1 MAFWLVETQEQLNEI
16 IEKGYKKA
24 FVEIIQYNNNV
35 HPAINN
41 LSLVYFKPLNDK
53 GYMLC
58 ISHTESLSIE
68 KQRIKHLLSN
78 LDELYVRD
86 KKTFLYHFLINKS
99 YDINYKADILDIQ
112 NIFYS
117 KHPNKL
123 DINKIIPISK
133 HYEYCENIFYNI
145 SDKCVPTNTF
155 FNQKQI
161 PIFYILESNG
171 ITINEDE
178 FNKNFKLQNPE
189 YSIQNDIIY
198 TQYNFNTTTGR
209 PSNRFNNIN
218 FAALNKEN
226 ECRKSFIPKNN
237 YLLEIDISA
246 YHPTILSKL
255 VGHTFNKSIYQEFAE
270 YANISIPDAKILMF
284 RQIYGG
290 IYEKYKD
297 WEFFKKVEKF
307 VNELWEIFQTQ
318 GYIESPISKNRFNK
332 EELKD
337 ITLYKLLNYL
347 IQSIETENNVLILCD
362 IFKEL
367 RKKNTKLIL
376 TVFDSFLFDIDE
388 SEEDLLTDIQNIF
401 KKYNLNIKSKKGIN
415 YKDMEKITLL

>member
-1 MAFWLVETQEQLNEI
+1 MAFWLVETKKQLNELI
-16 IEKGYKKA
+16 NKGYKKA
-24 FVEIIQYNNNV
+24 FVEVIPYNNNI
-35 HPAINN
+35 HPAINEI
-41 LSLVYFKPLNDK
+41 SLIYFKPLNNK
-53 GYMLC
+53 GYIIS
-58 ISHTESLSIE
+58 ISHNESLSIE
-68 KQRIKHLLSN
+68 KQLVNTLFSN

-86 KKTFLYHFLINKS
+86 KKTFLYHFLMNKS
-99 YDINYKADILDIQ
+99 YNVNSNYVNNILNIYYDKYQNKHDINR
-112 NIFYS
+112 
-117 KHPNKL
+117 
-123 DINKIIPISK
+123 IIPIVK
-133 HYEYCENIFYNI
+133 FYEYYEDIYLHIDNLCTPNNSFL
-145 SDKCVPTNTF
+145 
-155 FNQKQI
+155 NQKQI
-161 PIFYILESNG
+161 PIFYLLESNG
-171 ITINEDE
+171 LKINQDE

-226 ECRKSFIPKNN
+226 DTRKSFIPQNN

-337 ITLYKLLNYL
+337 ITPYKLLNYL

-401 KKYNLNIKSKKGIN
+401 KKHNLNIKSKKGIN